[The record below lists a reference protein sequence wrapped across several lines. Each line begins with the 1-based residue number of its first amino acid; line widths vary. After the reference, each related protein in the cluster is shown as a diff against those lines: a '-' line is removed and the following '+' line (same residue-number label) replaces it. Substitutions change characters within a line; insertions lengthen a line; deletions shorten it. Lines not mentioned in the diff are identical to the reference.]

1 MHGQDL
7 SDLWVPKLVKGR
19 LTQSMKIINAI
30 AGPTGPAGYGASLP
44 RELIEAARRRSPD
57 GEHQWWEFTDDGS
70 THAPPRWT
78 AARITQAEHE
88 MLWPYHYLG
97 NEPPPRGSDLKPL
110 RVMQVYM
117 FCQLARRVITFD
129 KACRKLRWPR
139 GTAYRAVDRGLAVI
153 AMGLNRDRVPVRV

>member
-19 LTQSMKIINAI
+19 LIQSMRIINAI

-44 RELIEAARRRSPD
+44 RELIEAARRRASD
-57 GEHQWWEFTDDGS
+57 GVREWWEFTDEGA
-70 THAPPRWT
+70 TNAPQRWT
-78 AARITQAEHE
+78 AARITQAEQE
-88 MLWPYHYLG
+88 MLWPYNYLG
-97 NEPPPRGSDLKPL
+97 SEPPPRGSDLKPL

-117 FCQLARRVITFD
+117 FCQLARRVMTFEG
-129 KACRKLRWPR
+129 ACQKVRWPR

-153 AMGLNRDRVPVRV
+153 AMGLNRDGVPVRV